1 MRRPGLR
8 MLNHTLLVAATAEGD
23 RATALRAR
31 AALERLGGL
40 PPEFLRDACSVAP
53 DPAALPECT
62 TLPPTGTQSAPSAPP
77 PPSPNGPTPGAE
89 APSAPDL
96 TRVWSVL
103 AHVVTPTTFVAAVM
117 TYVGAVRANT
127 MYAGLGIEQSMLGL
141 SLQEYVLRS
150 VAPAIEPLILLLVL
164 ALIAPTAHRWLP
176 RSADRHRT
184 VTTRMITVMAVL
196 GTVSVAV
203 GVVAMAGWWRA
214 PFYVVPF
221 YLGIGVFV
229 YGDSLRR
236 RIRTRPASSSAD
248 QLVRRTV
255 CAALLLVLL
264 LWAVTLYAQR
274 RGAEAALQYRV
285 DSAGLPSAVVYAVRR
300 LHLEGPGIKET
311 ELPDPA
317 AMYRY
322 RYTGLRLLIHSNQR
336 YFLLPACWASD
347 PWARAIALPADES
360 LRLEFSV
367 RRTRPECP
375 P

>member
-1 MRRPGLR
+1 MTGP
-8 MLNHTLLVAATAEGD
+8 
-23 RATALRAR
+23 
-31 AALERLGGL
+31 
-40 PPEFLRDACSVAP
+40 
-53 DPAALPECT
+53 
-62 TLPPTGTQSAPSAPP
+62 PPTD
-77 PPSPNGPTPGAE
+77 GPGGDDTGPAQ
-89 APSAPDL
+89 DL

-117 TYVGAVRANT
+117 MYVGAVRANT

-141 SLQEYVLRS
+141 SFQEYVLRS

-164 ALIAPTAHRWLP
+164 ALIAPTAHRWLL

-184 VTTRMITVMAVL
+184 ATTRVITVMAVL

-203 GVVAMAGWWRA
+203 GIVAMASWWRA

-221 YLGIGVFV
+221 CLGIGVFVLV

-236 RIRTRPASSSAD
+236 RIHPRPASSSAD

-285 DSAGLPSAVVYAVRR
+285 DSAGLPSTVVYAARR

-322 RYTGLRLLIHSNQR
+322 RYAGLRLLIHSNQR

-347 PWARAIALPADES
+347 PWARAIALPADGS

>member
-1 MRRPGLR
+1 M
-8 MLNHTLLVAATAEGD
+8 
-23 RATALRAR
+23 
-31 AALERLGGL
+31 
-40 PPEFLRDACSVAP
+40 
-53 DPAALPECT
+53 
-62 TLPPTGTQSAPSAPP
+62 TG
-77 PPSPNGPTPGAE
+77 PPSGDASGGDGTGPAQ
-89 APSAPDL
+89 DL

-117 TYVGAVRANT
+117 MYVGAVRANT

-141 SLQEYVLRS
+141 SFQEYMLRS

-164 ALIAPTAHRWLP
+164 ALIAPTAHRWLV

-184 VTTRMITVMAVL
+184 ATTRVVTVMSVL
-196 GTVSVAV
+196 GAVSVAV
-203 GVVAMAGWWRA
+203 GIVAMAGWWRT

-221 YLGIGVFV
+221 CLGLGVFVLV

-236 RIRTRPASSSAD
+236 RIRPRPASSPAD

-285 DSAGLPSAVVYAVRR
+285 DSAGLPSTVVYAARR

-311 ELPDPA
+311 ALPDPA

-347 PWARAIALPADES
+347 PWARAIALPADGS
-360 LRLEFSV
+360 LRLEFAV
-367 RRTRPECP
+367 RRTRPDCP

>member
-1 MRRPGLR
+1 MTGP
-8 MLNHTLLVAATAEGD
+8 
-23 RATALRAR
+23 
-31 AALERLGGL
+31 
-40 PPEFLRDACSVAP
+40 
-53 DPAALPECT
+53 
-62 TLPPTGTQSAPSAPP
+62 PPTDDSGGDDT
-77 PPSPNGPTPGAE
+77 GPAQ
-89 APSAPDL
+89 DL

-117 TYVGAVRANT
+117 MYVGAVRANT

-141 SLQEYVLRS
+141 SFQEYVLRS

-164 ALIAPTAHRWLP
+164 ALIAPTAHRWLL

-184 VTTRMITVMAVL
+184 VTTRVIAVMAVL

-203 GVVAMAGWWRA
+203 GIVAMAGWWTA

-221 YLGIGVFV
+221 CLGIGVFVLV

-236 RIRTRPASSSAD
+236 RIHPRPASSSAD

-285 DSAGLPSAVVYAVRR
+285 DSAGLPSTVVYAARR

-347 PWARAIALPADES
+347 PWARAIALPADGS